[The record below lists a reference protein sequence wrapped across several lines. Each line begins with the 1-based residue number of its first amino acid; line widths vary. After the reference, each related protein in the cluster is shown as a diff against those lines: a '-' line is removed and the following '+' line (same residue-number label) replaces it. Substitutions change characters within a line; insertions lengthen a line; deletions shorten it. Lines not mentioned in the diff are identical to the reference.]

1 MYSPV
6 VSMGL
11 LVDGVNDVRPTNPG
25 PAVLIEKLPVTSAGY
40 VVTIKMYT
48 P

>member
-1 MYSPV
+1 MYSLV

-11 LVDGVNDVRPTNPG
+11 LVDGVNDVRSKNSG
-25 PAVLIEKLPVTSAGY
+25 PIVLIEKLPVTPAED

-48 P
+48 S